1 MYFIDNKSLDP
12 YYNIALEEY
21 LLKRFDTNIIM
32 LWRSRPSIIVGKHQ
46 NTLAEINLEF
56 VRKKEIPV
64 IRRLTGGGT
73 VFHDPGNIN
82 FTFIKNSEGG
92 NLVDFKGYTQPIIDY
107 LKTIGLNAQ
116 FEGKNDLRING
127 LKISG
132 NAEHVYKN
140 RVLHHG
146 TILFDANLQNLN
158 EAIKSKEHNFSGKA
172 VKSVRS
178 KVANVADFLT
188 EPLHRN
194 DFFKRL
200 KDFLIHFGSAT
211 EIYTPSA
218 YDMSMVSKLV
228 QEKYFT
234 WEWNY
239 GYSPTFVLTNKGTV
253 LGNEFQTSI
262 TVSRGLISELKISEN
277 KKVLKDDFFVHY
289 LKDKPHRPEEIE
301 KALREANFGGIDK
314 LSDPWLLISLFF

>member
-1 MYFIDNKSLDP
+1 MLFIDNKSLDP

-21 LLKRFDTNIIM
+21 LLKSMNANIIM

-56 VRKKEIPV
+56 VRKKDIPV
-64 IRRLTGGGT
+64 IRRLSGGGT

-82 FTFIKNSEGG
+82 FTFIKNSESS
-92 NLVDFKGYTQPIIDY
+92 NIVDFKGYTQPIIDF
-107 LKTIGLNAQ
+107 LKTLELNAH

-132 NAEHVYKN
+132 NAEHVFKN

-146 TILFDANLQNLN
+146 TLLFDANLQNLN
-158 EAIKSKEHNFSGKA
+158 EAIKSKEKNFTSKA

-178 KVANVADFLT
+178 KVANIADFLN
-188 EPLHRN
+188 EPMHRN

-200 KDFLIHFGSAT
+200 REYLISSSSVN

-218 YDMSMVSKLV
+218 PDMLRVGKLID
-228 QEKYFT
+228 EKYKT
-234 WEWNY
+234 WDWNF
-239 GYSPTFVLTNKGTV
+239 GYSPTFTLFNQGKVSENDYDV
-253 LGNEFQTSI
+253 RI
-262 TVSRGLISELKISEN
+262 TVTKGIISQLEIRVNNETLS
-277 KKVLKDDFFVHY
+277 DDFFKNY
-289 LKDKPHRPEEIE
+289 LREAPHRPDVIE
-301 KALREANFGGIDK
+301 KALKEVNFGQISN
-314 LSDPWLLISLFF
+314 LSDPWELISLFF